1 MHYCHAASLI
11 HLTGSGMMTADTDDW
26 GCTISLNRIWLELTW
41 LDFFL
46 LQECYGKEWYGRMKG
61 MKWLCTN
68 GMTKTYCKQRTAVHT
83 GRSCVRLFVRSSVC
97 TEVRPS
103 VLLFFLCT
111 SVRSLGRTIVP
122 PTFLNVQFLN
132 FRSGGIHG
140 MFLRMPECNYFIK
153 SRLNRILRGDEV
165 VETYS
170 APHTV

>member
-1 MHYCHAASLI
+1 MIWPNERNEMTVYEWDDKDVLQAAY
-11 HLTGSGMMTADTDDW
+11 SGT
-26 GCTISLNRIWLELTW
+26 
-41 LDFFL
+41 
-46 LQECYGKEWYGRMKG
+46 
-61 MKWLCTN
+61 
-68 GMTKTYCKQRTAVHT
+68 QRAF
-83 GRSCVRLFVRSSVC
+83 VRLFVCSF
-97 TEVRPS
+97 VRPS
-103 VLLFFLCT
+103 VRKYVRPSFCFFLCT

-140 MFLRMPECNYFIK
+140 MFLRMPECNYFVK